1 MSIGNLV
8 NVPNGTN
15 INFDFK
21 LNDITYTFTLKYL
34 SNTGVWNI
42 RLQWESDRVQ
52 HDTYPIQLTTG
63 FGLFSVYRN
72 LLPVC
77 FFCETINREQPL
89 TADAFEKKK
98 AFLKCCKWEEVKD
111 FLAEQYDN

>member
-21 LNDITYTFTLKYL
+21 LEDITYTFTLKYL

-42 RLQWESDRVQ
+42 RLQWESDGVQ
-52 HDTYPIQLTTG
+52 H
-63 FGLFSVYRN
+63 
-72 LLPVC
+72 
-77 FFCETINREQPL
+77 INREQPL

-111 FLAEQYDN
+111 FLTKKYD

>member
-42 RLQWESDRVQ
+42 RLQWESDGVQ

-77 FFCETINREQPL
+77 FFAKQ
-89 TADAFEKKK
+89 
-98 AFLKCCKWEEVKD
+98 
-111 FLAEQYDN
+111 